1 MKAMDRMK
9 RHVVLLF
16 AVLFSGIVFSQ
27 QSEETK
33 LLLDEVS
40 TKMGAYKNMQLGF
53 STSLVNEAA
62 GINENDELPINGKI
76 VLQGEKYNLE
86 YLGNTFIFDGKILY
100 VINHDEKEITTNEG
114 DLSEDDGFIYP
125 SKLLTFYKEG
135 YNYKMGKLA
144 NMNGRKI
151 QFVELTPIDSDSEIV
166 KVDLG
171 IDAKTKHI
179 YQLIQT
185 GANGAKTTLTINQ
198 FKSDQNITDLVFKFD
213 KKKYEK
219 LDYLID

>member
-1 MKAMDRMK
+1 MDRMK
-9 RHVVLLF
+9 RN
-16 AVLFSGIVFSQ
+16 VLFMITVVFSSFVFAQ
-27 QSEETK
+27 QAEDAK
-33 LLLDEVS
+33 KLLDEVS

-53 STSLVNEAA
+53 STSLINKEA
-62 GINENDELPINGKI
+62 GINEGDELPRNGKI

-86 YLGNTFIFDGKILY
+86 YLGNTFLFDGETLF
-100 VINHDEKEITTNEG
+100 VINHDDKEITINDG

-135 YNYKMGKLA
+135 YNYKMGRLA
-144 NMNGRKI
+144 NMNGRKV
-151 QFVELTPIDSDSEIV
+151 QFVELTPIDSTSEIV
-166 KVDLG
+166 KVNLG

-179 YQLIQT
+179 YQLIQI
-185 GANGAKTTLTINQ
+185 GANGAETKLTINQ
-198 FKSDQNITDLVFKFD
+198 FKSDQDLSDLIFKLD